1 MTRVLATPER
11 SLDALRA
18 VVAAR
23 ERAEHVTLVLRG
35 CDSRAVFAV
44 ATTPHILRSTTGYD
58 ERRAAFDALAS
69 GSLVI
74 DGRPMNDCEAIDSRF
89 VKTLRDA
96 ARCADA
102 IEVAS
107 WTQWERVAPLLDLP
121 YERASIAVDWTERPS
136 IESADRRGAVVVYA
150 PKELPA
156 LVAFC
161 VFALQEMRAPILVVG
176 DTSLCEGMRFVSET
190 GPRALGCAR
199 AVIIPA
205 LDDPAVALG
214 IAAIDAALVAPFT
227 SGIDEYCSGVARY
240 APWDRLSL
248 LGGVQA
254 ALGADRPRVHAV
266 PTSAGTDA
274 FALPTDGDLVTIV
287 IRTCDRRAMFERAIA
302 SVAAQTYR
310 ALEIVVV
317 NDGSEPV
324 EDVVEGYPNARIV
337 GNSTRLGAIP
347 SLNVGL
353 RAARGRWFG
362 WLDDDD
368 RLFPDHVARL
378 VDALERSGGVVAHA
392 DTLSEYFE
400 RQSDG
405 SYRPYGFAVYL
416 DGDVDRDIIHINDG
430 IGPMSALL
438 DRTVLVES
446 GGFDEEFRHAEDWA
460 LWIRLSRKY
469 DFVHVRAVT
478 AAYSIRDDGSNMMQ
492 YGGEAMLHAMR
503 RFVTLDDLRDRPVL
517 AALRRELIA
526 TMERTGGRA
535 GFPQPPLRFA

>member
-23 ERAEHVTLVLRG
+23 ERAERVTLVLRG

-44 ATTPHILRSTTGYD
+44 ATTPHILRSTAGYD

-69 GSLVI
+69 ESLII
-74 DGRPMNDCEAIDSRF
+74 DGRPMSDYGAIDSRL

-121 YERASIAVDWTERPS
+121 YERASIAVDRAETPS
-136 IESADRRGAVVVYA
+136 IESADRRDAVVVYA
-150 PKELPA
+150 PEELPA

-161 VFALQEMRAPILVVG
+161 VFALQEMHAPILVVG
-176 DTSLCEGMRFVSET
+176 DTSLCSGMRCASELAA
-190 GPRALGCAR
+190 RALGRAR
-199 AVIIPA
+199 AIVVPT
-205 LDDPAVALG
+205 LDDPAVAIG
-214 IAAIDAALVAPFT
+214 IAPIEAALVAPFT
-227 SGIDEYCSGVARY
+227 SGIDEYCSGAERY

-248 LGGVQA
+248 LGAVQA

-266 PTSAGTDA
+266 PTSTGTDP

-287 IRTCDRRAMFERAIA
+287 IRTYNRRAMFERAIA

-310 ALEIVVV
+310 ELEIVVV

-324 EDVVEGYPNARIV
+324 DDIVERYPSARIV
-337 GNSTRLGAIP
+337 GNATRLGAIP

-378 VDALERSGGVVAHA
+378 VDALVRSGGVVAHA

-405 SYRPYGFAVYL
+405 SYRPYGYAVYL
-416 DGDVDRDIIHINDG
+416 DGDVDRDTIHISDG

-438 DRTVLVES
+438 ERGVLAES
-446 GGFDEEFRHAEDWA
+446 GGFDEEFRHAEDWE
-460 LWIRLSRKY
+460 LWIRLSRVH

-478 AAYSIRDDGSNMMQ
+478 AAYGIRNDDSNMMQ
-492 YGGEAMLHAMR
+492 YGGEAILHAMQ
-503 RFVTLDDLRDRPVL
+503 RFVTLDDLRDRPIL
-517 AALRRELIA
+517 AATRRELIA
-526 TMERTGGRA
+526 RMERMGGRA
-535 GFPQPPLRFA
+535 EFPPPPLRFS

>member
-1 MTRVLATPER
+1 MIRVLASPER

-18 VVAAR
+18 IVVAR

-35 CDSRAVFAV
+35 CDSRAVFTI
-44 ATTPHILRSTTGYD
+44 ATVPHILRSTTDYD
-58 ERRAAFDALAS
+58 ERRAAFDALANE
-69 GSLVI
+69 SLVI
-74 DGRPMNDCEAIDSRF
+74 DGRPMKDYGAIDPRF

-121 YERASIAVDWTERPS
+121 YERASIAVERTEIPS
-136 IESADRRGAVVVYA
+136 IEIADRCDAIVVYA
-150 PKELPA
+150 PEELPA

-161 VFALQEMRAPILVVG
+161 VFALQEIHAPILVLG
-176 DTSLCEGMRFVSET
+176 DTSLCSGMRFASEPAAR
-190 GPRALGCAR
+190 GLGRAR
-199 AVIIPA
+199 VIVVPG
-205 LDDPAVALG
+205 LDDPAVAIS
-214 IAAIDAALVAPFT
+214 IAALDAALVAPFT

-248 LGGVQA
+248 LGAVQL
-254 ALGADRPRVHAV
+254 ALGAQRPRVHTIPVRARC
-266 PTSAGTDA
+266 DA
-274 FALPTDGDLVTIV
+274 FGLPTDGDLVTIV
-287 IRTCDRRAMFERAIA
+287 IRTYNRRAMFERAIA

-310 ALEIVVV
+310 SLEIVVV
-317 NDGSEPV
+317 NDGSDPV
-324 EDVVEGYPNARIV
+324 DDIVERYPNARIV
-337 GNSTRLGAIP
+337 GNVTRQGAIP

-378 VDALERSGGVVAHA
+378 VDALVHSGGVVAHA
-392 DTLSEYFE
+392 DTLSEYFDRE
-400 RQSDG
+400 TDG
-405 SYRPYGFAVYL
+405 SYRAYGYAVYL
-416 DGDVDRDIIHINDG
+416 DGDVDRDTIHISDG

-438 DRTVLVES
+438 DRSVLTES
-446 GGFDEEFRHAEDWA
+446 GGFDEEFRHAEDWE
-460 LWIRLSRKY
+460 LWIRLARAH

-478 AAYSIRDDGSNMMQ
+478 AAYAIRDDASNMMQ

-503 RFVTLDDLRDRPVL
+503 RFVSLDDLRDRPIL
-517 AALRRELIA
+517 AAARRELIA
-526 TMERTGGRA
+526 TMDRMGGRA
-535 GFPQPPLRFA
+535 GFTPPPLRF